1 MPIPKAASAPRQS
14 RSSRRRSGWPPERGN
29 VQGWFRGSFSF
40 NQLPLASTA
49 VLLPIA
55 IDATELVPDM
65 LKIEESREQD
75 GLAA

>member
-1 MPIPKAASAPRQS
+1 
-14 RSSRRRSGWPPERGN
+14 
-29 VQGWFRGSFSF
+29 
-40 NQLPLASTA
+40 LPVASTA